1 MARKH
6 STPPTDTPLD
16 GLRRRKAER
25 LVELLKAKPAQRH
38 YKGALRA
45 YLDVD
50 GDLQTA
56 LLRRAADAAS
66 TGA

>member
-6 STPPTDTPLD
+6 ATPPTDTPLD
-16 GLRRRKAER
+16 GLRRRKSER
-25 LVELLKAKPAQRH
+25 LVELLKAKPGQKH
-38 YKGALRA
+38 YKRALRA

-56 LLRRAADAAS
+56 LLRRAADAA
-66 TGA
+66 AARA